1 MKLCAGQY
9 KYLLTVFELSRT
21 LKTVRSVDIANSLSV
36 TRPSVSKMLKCMARL
51 ELIETDYAT
60 HVSLTELGRETAK
73 KLSVNF
79 STINTFFTEILKLD
93 EHSAYE
99 QSILFLASFPEATVE
114 KLSAVTR
121 NTMKK
126 RQKNRMDS
134 NNP

>member
-51 ELIETDYAT
+51 ELIEPDYAT

-126 RQKNRMDS
+126 RQKNQ
-134 NNP
+134 NGQ